1 MALKTYKPTTPSQR
15 QLVLVDR
22 SGLYKGKPVK
32 ALTEGKNST
41 GGRNNNGR
49 ITVRF
54 RGGGH
59 KQAYRIDR
67 LQARASC
74 DVPAKVERIE
84 YDPNRTAFIALIK
97 YEDGELAYILAPQRL
112 AAGDTV
118 VAGEHV
124 DVKPGNAM
132 PLANMPVG
140 TIVHNIEIKIGK
152 GGQIARSAGT
162 YAQIVGR
169 DGTTSSCGCNSGE
182 QRLVHGRCM
191 ATVGAVSNPDHMNI
205 SIGKAGRKRWMGRM
219 PHNRGVTMNPI
230 DHPHGGGEGRTS
242 GGRHPVTPWGFPT
255 KGKKTRKN
263 KSTTKF
269 IMASRHARKKQVRRS
284 AS

>member
-1 MALKTYKPTTPSQR
+1 MALKSYNPVTPSQR

-22 SGLYKGKPVK
+22 SGVHRGAPVK
-32 ALTEGKNST
+32 TLTEGRNSS
-41 GGRNNNGR
+41 GGRNNSGR

-59 KQAYRIDR
+59 KKAYRVIDFKR
-67 LQARASC
+67 RKF

-84 YDPNRTAFIALIK
+84 YDPNRTAFIALVK

-112 AAGDTV
+112 AEGDTV

-132 PLANMPVG
+132 PLSNMPIG
-140 TIVHNIEIKIGK
+140 TIVHNIEFKIGK
-152 GGQIARSAGT
+152 GGQLARSAGT

-169 DGTTSSCGCNSGE
+169 DQEYVILRLNSGE

-205 SIGKAGRKRWMGRM
+205 NIGKAGRTRWLGWR
-219 PHNRGVTMNPI
+219 PHNRGVAMNPI

-255 KGKKTRKN
+255 KGKKTRSN
-263 KSTTKF
+263 KSTNRF
-269 IMASRHARKKQVRRS
+269 ILLSRHKRKK
-284 AS
+284 